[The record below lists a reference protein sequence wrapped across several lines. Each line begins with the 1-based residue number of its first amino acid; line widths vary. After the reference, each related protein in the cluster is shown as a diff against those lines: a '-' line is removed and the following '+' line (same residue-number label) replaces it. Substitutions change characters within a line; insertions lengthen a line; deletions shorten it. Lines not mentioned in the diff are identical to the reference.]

1 MSSVY
6 NCCLTQSGR
15 ITTQKWY
22 LIHNRGKHLIKGLL
36 SKLPGRALDGGNTL
50 ALTLEDNS
58 LRYVLASNTS
68 AQGATLVA
76 WGTELRGSQTR
87 VAFTKRV
94 KSLLPS
100 AKRSIAVLV
109 PREYQILQIDSP
121 NVPPEEMV
129 SAVRWRAME
138 FVEGSPNDYT
148 FDVLAV
154 VAEAGR
160 SENVIAVVAH
170 NDIVRARMVDCVELG
185 HPLSVIDVAE
195 TALRNLLHA
204 QLLSEPDASDVA
216 AALVADAG
224 RALMIVTVKGEL
236 CFFRRFEFDSDIF
249 AATVDHVQSALIG
262 TNAGAEALARS
273 LTQLHRSLDLWDD
286 LYPQT
291 PLVSLWVDAGRR
303 TDAIIELLKIETR
316 LDTRPFDLSPVFK
329 LPIGKAPPPWKDAAY
344 LPLLGAL
351 LRPKV
356 KS

>member
-1 MSSVY
+1 M
-6 NCCLTQSGR
+6 
-15 ITTQKWY
+15 
-22 LIHNRGKHLIKGLL
+22 IKGLL
-36 SKLPGRALDGGNTL
+36 SKLSGRAYVKGYTL

-58 LRYVLASNTS
+58 LRYVLAFNTS

-87 VAFTKRV
+87 NAFTKRI
-94 KSLLPS
+94 KSLLP
-100 AKRSIAVLV
+100 AAERSIAVLA

-121 NVPPEEMV
+121 NVPPEELV

-148 FDVLAV
+148 LDVLPV
-154 VAEAGR
+154 LAEVGR
-160 SENVIAVVAH
+160 NENVIAVVAH
-170 NDIVRARMVDCVELG
+170 NDLIRARMVDCVELG
-185 HPLSVIDVAE
+185 HPLSVIEVAE
-195 TALRNLLHA
+195 TAQRNLLHA
-204 QLLSEPDASDVA
+204 QLLAEPGAPNVA

-236 CFFRRFEFDSDIF
+236 CFFRRFEFDSDIL
-249 AATVDHVQSALIG
+249 AAAVDNVQSALIG

-291 PLVSLWVDAGRR
+291 PIMTMRVDAGGM
-303 TDAIIELLKIETR
+303 TDAIIDLLKVETR
-316 LDTRPFDLSPVFK
+316 LDTRPFDMSLVFK
-329 LPIGKAPPPWKDAAY
+329 LPNGKAAPPWKDAAY